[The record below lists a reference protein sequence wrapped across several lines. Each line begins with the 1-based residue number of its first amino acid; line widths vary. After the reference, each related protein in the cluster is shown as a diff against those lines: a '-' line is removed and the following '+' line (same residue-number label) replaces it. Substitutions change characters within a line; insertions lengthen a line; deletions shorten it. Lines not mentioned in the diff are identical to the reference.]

1 MSILVIKRDGTK
13 VPFEKEKIVN
23 AILKAF
29 KAVDGEISDYAKSK
43 SENIADYIEHYD
55 FTKDENNCATVEE
68 IQDLVEHGL
77 MATKRKDVARAY
89 ISYRN
94 ERTREREKNST
105 IRKIVK
111 EKMSAKNVQNQNANV
126 DEKSFG
132 GRMGEANSAVM
143 RELALD
149 EYVCEKTRYNH
160 VNNRIYEHDLDH
172 YVAGDSNCLSIPFD
186 NLLKNGFNT
195 RQTDIRPAKSIN
207 TAFQLLAVIFQLQSL
222 QQFG

>member
-29 KAVDGEISDYAKSK
+29 NAVDGEISEYARAK

-68 IQDLVEHGL
+68 IQDLVENGL

-94 ERTREREKNST
+94 ERTREREKKST

-160 VNNRIYEHDLDH
+160 VNNRIYEHDLDQWVVGTH
-172 YVAGDSNCLSIPFD
+172 NCLSIPFD
-186 NLLKNGFNT
+186 DLLQNGFNT